1 MRSVTDEVSL
11 RGWRVA
17 DAPRLVAAWH
27 DPAIIVGSSP
37 PDDRSITSATRW
49 IEGVGVREQRL
60 LAVDRVIDVAGE
72 CVGEVGLSEID
83 QHRGAAMV
91 GWWVADRHRGRG
103 YAVAG
108 LRAMVDLAP
117 SFGVDVLV
125 AQIAIANLASVAVA
139 ERAGFGLLRVGSAE
153 QPHVYVHR

>member
-17 DAPRLVAAWH
+17 DAPTLVAAWH
-27 DPAIIVGSSP
+27 DPAIIAGSSP

-91 GWWVADRHRGRG
+91 GWWVAERHRSRG

-108 LRAMVDLAP
+108 LRAMLDLAP

-125 AQIAIANLASVAVA
+125 AQIAIANPASVAVA
-139 ERAGFGLLRVGSAE
+139 ERAGFGLLRAGSAE
-153 QPHVYVHR
+153 QPHVSVHP